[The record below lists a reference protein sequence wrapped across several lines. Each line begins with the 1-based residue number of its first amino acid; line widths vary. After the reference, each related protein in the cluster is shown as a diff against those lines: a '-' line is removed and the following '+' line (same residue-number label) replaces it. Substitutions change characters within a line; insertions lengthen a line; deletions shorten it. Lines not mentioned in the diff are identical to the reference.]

1 MPVLLSRRPETGTIP
16 REESLAGLPTGASGV
31 VAALEGPLALTRR
44 LAEMGFTPGTAVG
57 VRRIAPL
64 GDPIEIELRGY
75 RLSLRR
81 DQAGLIRL
89 GGAPVAGGDAQAAVA
104 APARPALPQGR
115 DAVIALAGNPN
126 SGKTTLFNAITG
138 LRQKVA
144 NYPGVTVDKKVGRA
158 PLGQGRWAQVIDLP
172 GTYSLTPGSPD
183 ERIAV
188 EVLAGMQPDVAS
200 PDVVV
205 AVVDAT
211 NLARNLLLATQV
223 LDAGVPVVVALTMM
237 DEARSRG
244 VAPDAARL
252 SALLGVPVVP
262 VVASTGEGLLALR
275 EALAGARSVPAA
287 GAPWRHA
294 AAEAAIDGVVEAMR
308 PHAASRGL
316 DDARMRLLASHLL
329 VDSEVA
335 HGFGLAAVEPLT
347 VAAARARGDG
357 SIALDA
363 IRCRYDW
370 IDRACALVSGAASVG
385 PAPER
390 LDAVL
395 LHRVGG
401 PLAFALVMWGLFIS
415 IFTLAAPVMDLAEGL
430 VLDFGAWIAGF
441 MPEGLLHDL
450 WLNGV
455 VAGVG
460 GVVIFAPQIA
470 VMFIIFSL
478 LEESG
483 YLARGAFI
491 LDRLLSKVGLH
502 GRSFV
507 PLLSSHACAIPGIM
521 SARAIPDRNER
532 LATMLVAPFMSC
544 GARLP
549 VYGLLI
555 GAFYGGLPAWQ
566 QGTIMFALY
575 GLGIVAAA
583 AVAWALRRTA
593 LRGGGSSFLI
603 ELPPY
608 RWPSLGE
615 VARVT
620 WRAVWAFV
628 RRAGTIILA
637 LSIVL
642 WAAMTFPRLPEERAA
657 EIAAA
662 HGTTLDAIATA
673 EAEEAAAE
681 AAEGAEA
688 AEPAGAE
695 AAAEHAAGAA
705 EPAAGAEAAQPAAE
719 AAEHAAGAEAAADPI
734 ADARAAIEEA
744 SLKHSVAGRAG
755 HLIEPLI
762 APLGMD
768 WQIGVGL
775 IGAFAAREVFVS
787 TMGVTYGVGAVED
800 ETAPLEERMMAAT
813 RPDGSPVWTPLLAT
827 VVLVWFVLAMQ
838 CLSTVAVM
846 VRETGGWRWP
856 LAQLAGMNAIAWI
869 IGFAI
874 WQIGSRIG

>member
-1 MPVLLSRRPETGTIP
+1 MPVLLSRRRFDHPPIP
-16 REESLAGLPTGASGV
+16 REASLAGVRTGDGAV
-31 VAALEGPLALTRR
+31 VAGLEGPLATTRR
-44 LAEMGFTPGTAVG
+44 LAEMGFTPGTAVT
-57 VRRIAPL
+57 VRRVAPL

-81 DQAGLIRL
+81 DQAGMIRI
-89 GGAPVAGGDAQAAVA
+89 GGTAC
-104 APARPALPQGR
+104 APAHEPGAAAAQDAPDLPAAR

-144 NYPGVTVDKKVGRA
+144 NYPGVTVDKKIGRA
-158 PLGQGRWAQVIDLP
+158 PLGQGRWARIIDLP

-188 EVLAGMQPDVAS
+188 EVLAGLQPDTPL

-211 NLARNLLLATQV
+211 NLARNLLLTTQV
-223 LDAGVPVVVALTMM
+223 LDAGLPVVVALTMV
-237 DEARSRG
+237 DEARRRG
-244 VAPDAARL
+244 SAPDAARL
-252 SALLGVPVVP
+252 SRLLGVPVIP
-262 VVASTGEGLLALR
+262 VVAGTGEGLTALR
-275 EALAGARSVPAA
+275 NALGQARTAPAA
-287 GAPWRHA
+287 APWRHA
-294 AAEAAIDGVVEAMR
+294 AAEAAVDGLV
-308 PHAASRGL
+308 ASMQQHLAQRNLGTQQL
-316 DDARMRLLASHLL
+316 RLLASHLL
-329 VDSEVA
+329 VDSDVA

-357 SIALDA
+357 RLVLDA
-363 IRCRYDW
+363 IQARYAW
-370 IDRACALVSGAASVG
+370 IDAVVAAVQNADARSV
-385 PAPER
+385 PR
-390 LDAVL
+390 DRVDAVL
-395 LHRVGG
+395 LHRLGG
-401 PLAFALVMWGLFIS
+401 PLVFAAVMWGLFMS
-415 IFTLAAPVMDLAEGL
+415 IFTLAAPLMDLAEGG
-430 VLDFGAWIAGF
+430 VIAFGTWIAGF
-441 MPEGLLHDL
+441 MAEGLLHDL
-450 WLNGV
+450 WLHGV

-460 GVVIFAPQIA
+460 GVIIFAPQIA
-470 VMFIIFSL
+470 VMFVIFAV

-491 LDRLLSKVGLH
+491 LDRLLSSVGLH

-555 GAFYGGLPAWQ
+555 GAFFGGLAPWQ
-566 QGTIMFALY
+566 QGTIMFGLY
-575 GLGIVAAA
+575 ALGIVAAA
-583 AVAWALRRTA
+583 AVAWTLRSTA
-593 LRGGGSSFLI
+593 LRGVGASFLI

-620 WRAVWAFV
+620 LRAVWAFV

-637 LSIVL
+637 LSILL
-642 WAAMTFPRLPEERAA
+642 WAAMTFPRLPESRVA
-657 EIAAA
+657 EIAVE
-662 HGTTLDAIATA
+662 HGTTA
-673 EAEEAAAE
+673 EAVAAAAEGDTVAAE
-681 AAEGAEA
+681 AA
-688 AEPAGAE
+688 
-695 AAAEHAAGAA
+695 
-705 EPAAGAEAAQPAAE
+705 
-719 AAEHAAGAEAAADPI
+719 
-734 ADARAAIEEA
+734 AAIEQA
-744 SLKHSVAGRAG
+744 ALAHTVAGRAG
-755 HLIEPLI
+755 HLIEPVI

-768 WQIGVGL
+768 WQIGIGL

-787 TMGVTYGVGAVED
+787 TMGITYGVGAVED
-800 ETAPLEERMMAAT
+800 ETAPLEERMKAAT
-813 RPDGSPVWTPLLAT
+813 RPDGSPVWTPLLA
-827 VVLVWFVLAMQ
+827 VVALVWFVLAMQ

-856 LAQLAGMNAIAWI
+856 LIQLAGMNALAWI
-869 IGFAI
+869 LGFAI
-874 WQIGSRIG
+874 WQVGSRFV

>member
-1 MPVLLSRRPETGTIP
+1 MPVLLSSRQSGQPSMP
-16 REESLAGLPTGASGV
+16 RESSLAGLRTGDSGV
-31 VAALEGPLALTRR
+31 VAELEGPLALTRR
-44 LAEMGFTPGTAVG
+44 LSEMGFTPGTPVTI
-57 VRRIAPL
+57 RRVAPL
-64 GDPIEIELRGY
+64 GDPMEIELRGY

-89 GGAPVAGGDAQAAVA
+89 GGAAIP
-104 APARPALPQGR
+104 PASTPAEPTGLSTPGLPTGR
-115 DAVIALAGNPN
+115 DVVIALAGNPN

-144 NYPGVTVDKKVGRA
+144 NYPGVTVDKKIGRA
-158 PLGQGRWAQVIDLP
+158 PLAQGRWARIIDLP

-188 EVLAGMQPDVAS
+188 EVLAGLQSDTPL

-205 AVVDAT
+205 AVVDTT
-211 NLARNLLLATQV
+211 NLARNLLLTTQV
-223 LDAGVPVVVALTMM
+223 IDAGLPVVVALTMM
-237 DEARSRG
+237 DEARKRG
-244 VAPDAARL
+244 SAPDADHLAR
-252 SALLGVPVVP
+252 LLGVPVIP
-262 VVASTGEGLLALR
+262 VVAATGEGLTALR
-275 EALAGARSVPAA
+275 NALEQAKAAAQAGV
-287 GAPWRHA
+287 PWRHA
-294 AAEAAIDGVVEAMR
+294 AAETAIDGIVEAMEKHLPER
-308 PHAASRGL
+308 RLQPPQL
-316 DDARMRLLASHLL
+316 RLLASHLL

-357 SIALDA
+357 RVALEA
-363 IRCRYDW
+363 IQLRYAW
-370 IDRACALVSGAASVG
+370 IDAVVAAVQNADARS
-385 PAPER
+385 APPSR

-395 LHRVGG
+395 LHRIGG
-401 PLAFALVMWGLFIS
+401 PVAFAMVMWGLFMA
-415 IFTLAAPVMDLAEGL
+415 IFTLAAPVMDLAESG
-430 VLDFGAWIAGF
+430 VIACGAWVAGF
-441 MPEGLLHDL
+441 MGPGLLHDL
-450 WLNGV
+450 WLQGV

-470 VMFIIFSL
+470 VMFIIFAV

-491 LDRLLSKVGLH
+491 LDRLLSVVGLH

-555 GAFYGGLPAWQ
+555 GAFFGGLPAWQ
-566 QGTIMFALY
+566 QGSIMFALY
-575 GLGIVAAA
+575 TLGIVSA
-583 AVAWALRRTA
+583 AVVAWTLRRTA
-593 LRGGGSSFLI
+593 LRGVGASFLI

-615 VARVT
+615 IVRVT
-620 WRAVWAFV
+620 VRAVWAFV

-637 LSIVL
+637 FSILL
-642 WAAMTFPRLPEERAA
+642 WAAMTFPRLSEARVA
-657 EIAAA
+657 EIAAS
-662 HGTTLDAIATA
+662 HGTTV
-673 EAEEAAAE
+673 EAMAAAAE
-681 AAEGAEA
+681 GDTLAATAT
-688 AEPAGAE
+688 
-695 AAAEHAAGAA
+695 AAAEQAAL
-705 EPAAGAEAAQPAAE
+705 AQT
-719 AAEHAAGAEAAADPI
+719 I
-734 ADARAAIEEA
+734 
-744 SLKHSVAGRAG
+744 AGRAG
-755 HLIEPLI
+755 HLIEPII

-768 WQIGVGL
+768 WQVGIGL

-787 TMGVTYGVGAVED
+787 TMGITYGVGSVD
-800 ETAPLEERMMAAT
+800 DQTAPLEERMKSAT
-813 RPDGSPVWTPLLAT
+813 RPDGTPVWTPLLAV

-838 CLSTVAVM
+838 CLSTMAVM

-856 LAQLAGMNAIAWI
+856 LLQLAGMNALAWI
-869 IGFAI
+869 LGFAI
-874 WQIGSRIG
+874 WQIGSRFV